1 MLFQNILQKLIITP
15 VLSFKKKK
23 KKTQLTR
30 SRAEAQVLQVKS
42 CFISLHYQETGS
54 CFQENAFHAVVL
66 LKGVSTCLWQEF
78 QGGTY
83 SQIWESEATTLFK
96 ELNEQKLFIQ
106 TKLSA

>member
-1 MLFQNILQKLIITP
+1 M
-15 VLSFKKKK
+15 
-23 KKTQLTR
+23 
-30 SRAEAQVLQVKS
+30 
-42 CFISLHYQETGS
+42 
-54 CFQENAFHAVVL
+54 L

-106 TKLSA
+106 TKLSAWTDAQVNNGGEHMELLLCFQDDFLFWAEMMMLVCFEVIFQICFSIKWSLAGTCGTVFSAKL